1 LLSIRETDRRQ
12 FMKSQ
17 AGRSAWIPTELLRE
31 FVRHPVD
38 RLLDRGD
45 ILSRPA
51 IFPGLDQ
58 AEIGG
63 GRRRTLQRRFLS
75 CIGATLMSVDEDGDR
90 RVQCAAMFERGRDHG
105 ALRPFVVTST
115 E

>member
-63 GRRRTLQRRFLS
+63 GGVEEPFNADFSPASAPPLCQSMKTAIDVSNVPRCLS
-75 CIGATLMSVDEDGDR
+75 GAGIMGL
-90 RVQCAAMFERGRDHG
+90 CDH
-105 ALRPFVVTST
+105 LS
-115 E
+115 

>member
-58 AEIGG
+58 ANVP
-63 GRRRTLQRRFLS
+63 RCLS
-75 CIGATLMSVDEDGDR
+75 GAGIMGL
-90 RVQCAAMFERGRDHG
+90 CDH
-105 ALRPFVVTST
+105 LS
-115 E
+115 